1 MSQKHL
7 LIYYENGK
15 LINITP
21 RKWARKNK
29 VHFPKHSFID
39 KQENHPTTDEIT
51 KYLEKNYFF
60 GTISNGIIAI
70 HYNLNLNLNF

>member
-1 MSQKHL
+1 MNQQHL
-7 LIYYENGK
+7 LIYYESGK

-39 KQENHPTTDEIT
+39 KQDNHPTTDEIV
-51 KYLEKNYFF
+51 KYLEKKYSF
-60 GTISNGIIAI
+60 GTISNDIIAI
-70 HYNLNLNLNF
+70 HYNLNFLLNF